1 MFCIAL
7 VYNMAYLSL
16 IYFMLFFSIDQK
28 DLTDFLEQKI
38 YFVSYKSEIIIF
50 SDVLFHIVHVYNLL

>member
-1 MFCIAL
+1 MFCIAV

-16 IYFMLFFSIDQK
+16 IYFMLVFSIDQK

-38 YFVSYKSEIIIF
+38 YFVSYKYLFF
-50 SDVLFHIVHVYNLL
+50 SDVLFHIVHDYNLL